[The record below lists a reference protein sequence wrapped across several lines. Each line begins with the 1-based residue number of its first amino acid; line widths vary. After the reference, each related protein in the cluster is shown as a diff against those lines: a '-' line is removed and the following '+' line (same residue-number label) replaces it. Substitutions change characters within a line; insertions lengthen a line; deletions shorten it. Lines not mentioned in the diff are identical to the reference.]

1 MLRLLRYAPRCGRND
16 VVTRLPKWPCG
27 RSSHRSGLR
36 YRLGYPVPG
45 MRRRTIDIAFPKARV
60 AVFVDGC
67 FWHVC
72 PEHAT
77 WPKNNAD
84 WWRTKLEANA
94 RRDRETAEHLTECGW
109 QVIRL
114 WEHDD
119 VAVSAQVVLGAL
131 GRRAS
136 E

>member
-1 MLRLLRYAPRCGRND
+1 MP
-16 VVTRLPKWPCG
+16 
-27 RSSHRSGLR
+27 
-36 YRLGYPVPG
+36 
-45 MRRRTIDIAFPKARV
+45 RRTIDIAFPRARV

-67 FWHVC
+67 FWHRC

-94 RRDRETAEHLTECGW
+94 RRDLETSDHLRACGW
-109 QVIRL
+109 QVIRV

-119 VAVSAQVVLGAL
+119 AEQSASLVLAAV

-136 E
+136 S